1 MSTNQNL
8 RVRESVR
15 TLQEKYDNGDK
26 APLENLMRAWK
37 GIKELPPENEHSF
50 FKLGGFHGE
59 PFVGAGWGNSAYW
72 GGWCNHGNVLF
83 PTWHRVYVLK
93 LEEALQSIPGCEDV
107 MMPYWDQTSQES
119 LDMGIPKAL
128 TDEFFTLDGVQIKNP
143 LRSYVFP
150 VNVHDNI
157 QSFYL
162 LRILNDYLRDCK
174 TCETHFET
182 LVIRTHILITCLSE
196 RFDNLMQKKIIK

>member
-157 QSFYL
+157 RSDNNLYTKPKG
-162 LRILNDYLRDCK
+162 Y
-174 TCETHFET
+174 ETVRYPLSG
-182 LVIRTHILITCLSE
+182 LVGSTRAFHGSSCAGKRRTWYP
-196 RFDNLMQKKIIK
+196 